1 MGLPAKA
8 SAPMMKAL
16 LTAALLGFLTG
27 IMLRDRA
34 WWWWW
39 WWLLLVVV
47 ARARVL
53 CTSRSGL
60 AADGEEEV
68 AGVEEVGEEAGV
80 EVEPNPGRP
89 RVAARMFSSRK
100 RSLAA
105 PTSAELER
113 EREREGVSE
122 WARESV
128 SQ

>member
-1 MGLPAKA
+1 M
-8 SAPMMKAL
+8 
-16 LTAALLGFLTG
+16 
-27 IMLRDRA
+27 
-34 WWWWW
+34 
-39 WWLLLVVV
+39 
-47 ARARVL
+47 
-53 CTSRSGL
+53 
-60 AADGEEEV
+60 
-68 AGVEEVGEEAGV
+68 

-113 EREREGVSE
+113 EREREREREGVSE